1 MTNNLGFNSQI
12 PRFETEIEKKMHKVV
27 SSLRYGEKITIST
40 NSMSQDE
47 EKALTKALSKSAKY
61 NCIQLKIQKTRQ
73 ENSINIWVNG
83 F

>member
-47 EKALTKALSKSAKY
+47 EKAVTKALNKSAKY

-73 ENSINIWVNG
+73 ENSISICVNG

>member
-1 MTNNLGFNSQI
+1 MEKNLGFNSQI

-40 NSMSQDE
+40 NSMTEDE
-47 EKALTKALSKSAKY
+47 EKAVTKALSKSAKY

-73 ENSINIWVNG
+73 ERSINISVNG

>member
-1 MTNNLGFNSQI
+1 
-12 PRFETEIEKKMHKVV
+12 MHKVV

-40 NSMSQDE
+40 NSMTEAE
-47 EKALTKALSKSAKY
+47 EKAVTKALSKSAKY

-73 ENSINIWVNG
+73 ERSINISVNG

>member
-40 NSMSQDE
+40 NSMSQEE
-47 EKALTKALSKSAKY
+47 EKALTKALTKSAKF
-61 NCIQLKIQKTRQ
+61 NCIELKIQKTRQ

>member
-47 EKALTKALSKSAKY
+47 EKALTKALTKSAKF
-61 NCIQLKIQKTRQ
+61 NCIELKIQKARQ
-73 ENSINIWVNG
+73 ERSINISVNG

>member
-40 NSMSQDE
+40 SSMSQDE

-73 ENSINIWVNG
+73 ENSINISVNG

>member
-73 ENSINIWVNG
+73 ENSINISVNG

>member
-27 SSLRYGEKITIST
+27 SSLKYGEKITIST
-40 NSMSQDE
+40 NSMTEDE
-47 EKALTKALSKSAKY
+47 EKAVTKALSKSAKF
-61 NCIQLKIQKTRQ
+61 NCIELKIQKARDKQ
-73 ENSINIWVNG
+73 AINISVNG